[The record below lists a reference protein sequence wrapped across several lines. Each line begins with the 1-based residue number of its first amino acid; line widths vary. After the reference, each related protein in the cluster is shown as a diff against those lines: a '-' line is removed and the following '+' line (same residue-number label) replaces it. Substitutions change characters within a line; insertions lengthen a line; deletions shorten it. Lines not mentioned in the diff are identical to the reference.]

1 MARRIWLIAALTL
14 LAAACGDDDDA
25 AARTTLASST
35 TTPATSIVPVS
46 TPTATTMPTT
56 AVRTTPPPATT
67 VVATTLGD
75 GTAPPAG
82 CSEPPAFDSDSPL
95 RDQFV
100 SYLVGCGFTQLE
112 GACLFDHLDFDD
124 PAVLAGDTDAMLPA
138 FRACDIDAS
147 RMAEIGG
154 A

>member
-25 AARTTLASST
+25 AARTTIASST
-35 TTPATSIVPVS
+35 TPTTSIAPMTTPV
-46 TPTATTMPTT
+46 ATTTQ
-56 AVRTTPPPATT
+56 PPAST
-67 VVATTLGD
+67 VVATTLAHV
-75 GTAPPAG
+75 TAPTAS
-82 CSEPPAFDSDSPL
+82 CAEPPAFDSATPL

-138 FRACDIDAS
+138 FQACDIDAS

>member
-25 AARTTLASST
+25 AARTTIASST
-35 TTPATSIVPVS
+35 TPTTSIAPMTTPV
-46 TPTATTMPTT
+46 ATTTQ
-56 AVRTTPPPATT
+56 PPAST
-67 VVATTLGD
+67 VVATTLAHV
-75 GTAPPAG
+75 TAPTAS
-82 CSEPPAFDSDSPL
+82 CAEPPAFDSATPL

-124 PAVLAGDTDAMLPA
+124 PAVLAGDTDAMSPA
-138 FRACDIDAS
+138 FQACDIDAS